1 MLICADAALDAQVGV
16 CNGDSGG
23 PAFYRSVKNS
33 DLTYKLSKQWTRK
46 FVNGVYRFFL
56 VGIVTGNPSSCFPKT
71 LPDVY
76 NFVGN
81 ERVGEKLIS
90 GSQETSVIIMF
101 RFCDG

>member
-1 MLICADAALDAQVGV
+1 MDFGLGLV
-16 CNGDSGG
+16 N
-23 PAFYRSVKNS
+23 F
-33 DLTYKLSKQWTRK
+33 RK

-90 GSQETSVIIMF
+90 GSQETSVLIMF
-101 RFCDG
+101 RFCNG